1 MNSQAVLAAQSGR
14 TDFDVIAG
22 WVAPHA
28 TVLDL
33 GCGDG
38 ALLRHLARACEVHGY
53 GVEISDENVLACV
66 KAGVNIIQSNLEA
79 GLAGFEDG
87 AFDCVILSQTL
98 QAMRNTEE
106 IIKEM
111 LRVGR
116 EAIVTF
122 PNFGYWRHRWQIG
135 IEGHMPVSERL
146 PYEWY
151 NTPNIHL
158 CTIVDFENFC
168 RQRGIE
174 IIARQVLHEG
184 EEVRWLPN
192 LRGSLAVFR
201 FRRAG

>member
-1 MNSQAVLAAQSGR
+1 MNSQAFLAAQSGR
-14 TDFDVIAG
+14 ADFDVIAG
-22 WVAPHA
+22 WVAPRA

-38 ALLRHLARACEVHGY
+38 ALLRHLAQARDVHGY
-53 GVEISDENVLACV
+53 GVEISDANVLACV

-98 QAMRNTEE
+98 QAMRHTEE
-106 IIKEM
+106 IIAEM

-122 PNFGYWRHRWQIG
+122 PNFGYWRHRWQVG
-135 IEGHMPVSERL
+135 IEGHMPVSTRL
-146 PYEWY
+146 PYQWY